1 MAGLVDIG
9 IPKQAFYVVGGIL
22 VLGVGG
28 YLAFRAIKGQQQKN
42 AEGKAA
48 QAGSPEATADVLVKL
63 LLCDYGWGRVSCGIY
78 VDGDAV
84 IDVAKQIT
92 GRGADVIFA
101 YRKLTQGRSLLTDL
115 QFALSDSNYLNF
127 RKQAGI

>member
-28 YLAFRAIKGQQQKN
+28 YFVYHAVKGQQQKN

-48 QAGSPEATADVLVKL
+48 QAGSPESAADTMVKL
-63 LLCDYGWGRVSCGIY
+63 LLCDYGWGRVQC
-78 VDGDAV
+78 AV
-84 IDVAKQIT
+84 VFDSDVLKLAPSLMGQ
-92 GRGADVIFA
+92 AEAVVAA
-101 YRKLTQGRSLLTDL
+101 YRKLTQGRSLLADL
-115 QFALSDSNYLNF
+115 QAGLDDTNYIEF
-127 RKQAGI
+127 RRQAGI